1 MAVDIFIV
9 LSVVI
14 YVASFI
20 RAAILFSNKK
30 FTGSDAAGNGMAKGM
45 TFFYGLG
52 IFFIVAIALVG
63 VSIFLFSSLTI
74 LWLKYVVFVPIL
86 MPVLTFLYTMLEIGS
101 PRQVSIEDQCH
112 TLTFEI
118 RTTNPLRNGV
128 FGFKSSGGGSGSR
141 LSKEK
146 SKSEYTLYKSSNAI
160 FYETG
165 RKFQISSDDF
175 ETAYHTLDIPYK
187 PVVFLFTDWTTIV
200 DFKRDDN
207 SKIELQFRY
216 KVSK

>member
-1 MAVDIFIV
+1 MGADIFIV

-14 YVASFI
+14 YVVSFV
-20 RAAILFSNKK
+20 RAAILYKNKK

-52 IFFIVAIALVG
+52 IFFIGAIVLTG
-63 VSIFLFSSLTI
+63 ISIFLFSSLTI
-74 LWLKYVVFVPIL
+74 LWLKYVAFVPIL
-86 MPVLTFLYTMLEIGS
+86 MPVLTFLYTMLEIGR

-118 RTTNPLRNGV
+118 RTSGALRNGI

-141 LSKEK
+141 LNKEN
-146 SKSEYTLYKSSNAI
+146 SEPEYNLYKSSNAI

-175 ETAYHTLDIPYK
+175 ETTYHTLDIPHK
-187 PVVFLFTDWTTIV
+187 PVVSPFTDWTTIV
-200 DFKRDDN
+200 DFERNDN
-207 SKIELQFRY
+207 SNIDLQFRY